1 MNDYIEQL
9 FVESLDKD
17 KTQRNCLE
25 SLTLSLNSFET
36 VEYAAMKNLLLGNA
50 SNFIAAVVEYINLQI
65 YLRLLGI
72 GIFLV

>member
-1 MNDYIEQL
+1 
-9 FVESLDKD
+9 
-17 KTQRNCLE
+17 
-25 SLTLSLNSFET
+25 
-36 VEYAAMKNLLLGNA
+36 MKNLLLGNA